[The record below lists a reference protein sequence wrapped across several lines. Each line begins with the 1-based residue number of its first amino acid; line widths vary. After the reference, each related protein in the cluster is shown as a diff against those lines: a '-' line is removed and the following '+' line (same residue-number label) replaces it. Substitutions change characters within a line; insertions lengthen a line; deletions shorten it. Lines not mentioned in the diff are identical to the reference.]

1 MAPTGMVLGLVVG
14 ILLAAGHHLFYA
26 SLSGTEA
33 PTGTLFSV
41 IGADVSRR
49 QLNTA
54 VGTAFAFLV
63 KSALMITVSIAF
75 AQAFWRAIRTSK
87 RGPTLGSLDKTY
99 SLLGNFLGMFALGV
113 WREFTTPALIALI
126 AWCIPIASIITPA
139 TLSVQTAS
147 VTPTP
152 TNMST
157 VRTLD
162 FTTLDFA
169 AQIPESPSGFCF
181 NGPSQ
186 PVQRIAAAVSAQGQ
200 ILSIPAPSSATNAS
214 YKLDFWAPS
223 LQCNNI
229 TGPELDGI
237 WNNIHNNWGNV
248 SDWTYAPGYLAWTGG
263 SNSSL
268 PFVPSGPANMFNF
281 QFQPARSVPG
291 ETCTFFGSDSLIY
304 SYLVADDVCIP
315 GLQPPECLGR
325 QAWLTGSTLLKCD
338 LLNSSYSAEFTYT
351 NGIQSFNV
359 FVGPLTSTAIT
370 LEECF
375 NVDGQESD
383 TAHTVK
389 VARRDQRSELGPD
402 LIRLLSYQSIAQAFN
417 QLLLGSVTMGGYSYL
432 LGNPYGDDIA
442 VKTPGVQINSSITKT
457 VLMDTRDLAFVSQFN
472 GVNETFTSL
481 QTRLNAPNE
490 TQHRGV
496 ANQIQTGTR
505 GSLKDTLEGLFQKV
519 NISLLADDYL
529 QPNYTSSFAPANQ
542 GKALVT
548 YVQYHNIYIYS
559 AKTLWAA
566 YAAAVALAIVVLGI
580 GLLSLA
586 LNDGSF
592 ANDFSTVLRVARS
605 APMSDEILPQDSDG
619 RQPLPKHLTKA
630 RVMLSVKGVPLTDKG
645 SMAASDE
652 TRNPT
657 AETHLL
663 PQDEAAT

>member
-1 MAPTGMVLGLVVG
+1 
-14 ILLAAGHHLFYA
+14 
-26 SLSGTEA
+26 
-33 PTGTLFSV
+33 
-41 IGADVSRR
+41 
-49 QLNTA
+49 
-54 VGTAFAFLV
+54 
-63 KSALMITVSIAF
+63 
-75 AQAFWRAIRTSK
+75 
-87 RGPTLGSLDKTY
+87 
-99 SLLGNFLGMFALGV
+99 
-113 WREFTTPALIALI
+113 
-126 AWCIPIASIITPA
+126 
-139 TLSVQTAS
+139 
-147 VTPTP
+147 
-152 TNMST
+152 MST
-157 VRTLD
+157 VRTFD

-200 ILSIPAPSSATNAS
+200 ILSIPAPNSATNAS

-237 WNNIHNNWGNV
+237 WTNIHNNWGNA
-248 SDWTYAPGYLAWTGG
+248 SDWTYAPGYLAWTSG

-268 PFVPSGPANMFNF
+268 PFVPSGPANASSLTMQLSSQPLSYGTRSSIYVVTLPQMFNF
-281 QFQPARSVPG
+281 QFQPTRSITG

-304 SYLVADDVCIP
+304 SYPVADDVCLP

-325 QAWLTGSTLLKCD
+325 QAWLTGSTMLKCD
-338 LLNSSYSAEFTYT
+338 LLNSSYTADFTYT

-359 FVGPLTSTAIT
+359 SVDPLTSTAIT
-370 LEECF
+370 PKECF

-383 TAHTVK
+383 TAHAAK

-402 LIRLLSYQSIAQAFN
+402 LTRLLSYQSIAQAFN
-417 QLLLGSVTMGGYSYL
+417 QLLLGSITMGGYSYL

-442 VKTPGVQINSSITKT
+442 VKTPGVQINSSISKT
-457 VLMDTRDLAFVSQFN
+457 VLMDTRELAFVSQFN

-490 TQHRGV
+490 TQYRGV

-505 GSLKDTLEGLFQKV
+505 GSLKDTLEGLFQ
-519 NISLLADDYL
+519 NITISLLADDYL

-566 YAAAVALAIVVLGI
+566 YAAAVALTIIVLGI
-580 GLLSLA
+580 GLLSLV

-630 RVMLSVKGVPLTDKG
+630 RVMLSAKRVPLTDKG

-657 AETHLL
+657 AESCHKTKLRL
-663 PQDEAAT
+663 DCITPFKLVTARQCCG